1 MTAVSERARLPGIWP
16 DDPERARALQERLAP
31 EVRVEP
37 LDAGAVRL
45 AAGLDVSYAPGED
58 RLVAA
63 AVVLSLPDLRVVES
77 ATADAAP
84 AFPYVPGLFAFREL
98 PPLLEA
104 VGRLTVE
111 PDVYV
116 CDGFGLAHP
125 RRFGLACHLGW
136 LLDRPAIGVG
146 KSPFVGSAG
155 DPGRE
160 RGGRAP
166 LVAEDG
172 AEVGCALRTRT
183 GVRPVYVSV
192 GHRADLEG
200 AADLVLRLTPE
211 YRLPETVRRADRL
224 SRDRLKRI
232 ARPSDAGNRSF

>member
-1 MTAVSERARLPGIWP
+1 MIADPDRISRPGLWP
-16 DDPERARALQERLAP
+16 SDPDEARALQERLAP
-31 EVRVEP
+31 EVRTEP

-45 AAGLDVSYAPGED
+45 AAGLDVSYAPDED

-63 AVVLSLPDLRVVES
+63 AVVLSLPGLEVVEA

-104 VGRLTVE
+104 IGRLSVE
-111 PDVYV
+111 PDVFV

-136 LLDRPAIGVG
+136 LLDRPTIGVG
-146 KSPFVGSAG
+146 KSPFVGRS
-155 DPGRE
+155 DEPGAE
-160 RGGRAP
+160 RGARAP
-166 LVAEDG
+166 LVADDG
-172 AEVGCALRTRT
+172 AEVGCALRTRA

-200 AADLVLRLTPE
+200 AVDLVLRLTPR
-211 YRLPETVRRADRL
+211 YRLPETVRAADHL
-224 SRDRLKRI
+224 SRERLKGLSAAEGR
-232 ARPSDAGNRSF
+232 AVGP